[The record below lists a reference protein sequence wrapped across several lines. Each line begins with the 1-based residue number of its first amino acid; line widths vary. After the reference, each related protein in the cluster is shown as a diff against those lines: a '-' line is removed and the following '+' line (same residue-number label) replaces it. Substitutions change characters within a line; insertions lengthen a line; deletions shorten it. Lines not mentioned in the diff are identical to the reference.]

1 LLTGNA
7 ECKLLFIVTS
17 IGAVSKK
24 EMIDMLSDEKS
35 EQLEA
40 LREVIIMGETSVSNF
55 RTYENLLES
64 GRGIK
69 NTFLGARMKLVDTHD
84 VCNLQFTSGTTGNPK
99 AAMLTHR

>member
-1 LLTGNA
+1 M
-7 ECKLLFIVTS
+7 TS
-17 IGAVSKK
+17 IGDVSKK
-24 EMIDMLSDEKS
+24 EMIDMLSDERS

-40 LREVIIMGETSVSNF
+40 LREVIIMGEKSVSNF

-69 NTFLGARMKLVDTHD
+69 NTFLRARMNLVDTHD

-99 AAMLTHR
+99 AAMLTHRYSLPPAYRLSY